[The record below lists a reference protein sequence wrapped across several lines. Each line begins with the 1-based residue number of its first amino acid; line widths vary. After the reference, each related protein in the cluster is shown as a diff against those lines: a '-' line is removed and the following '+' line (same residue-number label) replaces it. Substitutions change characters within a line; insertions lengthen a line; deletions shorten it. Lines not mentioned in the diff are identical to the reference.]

1 VQWRLNLELSPTDDL
16 RSRAFSRGMSE
27 KSLAI
32 EEQSMSIIDSE
43 VGPHKFSHYE
53 WFIVKRVIHATAD
66 FDFANSGK
74 IIFSPNAIQQAFQV
88 FDKKRK
94 IVTDVEM
101 VLAGV
106 NKNSIAR
113 IGIEAMCNI
122 SNDKV
127 ISDSKKSNKT
137 RSALAMRYAASNI
150 DRGIVIIGNA
160 PTALYEIINMTKEK
174 LVTPA
179 LIVALPVGFVSAA
192 ASKEELMKTGYEY
205 VTNVG
210 RKGGSSAVSSIINA
224 LMLLYLKNRA

>member
-1 VQWRLNLELSPTDDL
+1 VQGRLNPELSSNDDL
-16 RSRAFSRGMSE
+16 RTRAFSRGMSE
-27 KSLAI
+27 KSLGI

-43 VGPHKFSHYE
+43 VGPHEFSHDE

-74 IIFSPNAIQQAFQV
+74 IVFSPNAIQHAFQV
-88 FDKKRK
+88 FNRKRK

-106 NKNSIAR
+106 NKNSISR

-122 SNDKV
+122 SSNTV
-127 ISDSKKSNKT
+127 ISDSRKSNVT
-137 RSALAMRYAASNI
+137 RSALAMRHAASDI
-150 DRGIVIIGNA
+150 HHGIVIIGNA
-160 PTALYEIINMTKEK
+160 PTALYEVINMTMEK

-179 LIVALPVGFVSAA
+179 LIVALPVGFVSAE
-192 ASKEELMKTGYEY
+192 ASKDELRKTGYEY
-205 VTNVG
+205 VTNMG

-224 LMLLYLKNRA
+224 LMLLYLKNKV